1 MNSTRQQFGLSRV
14 ISQANANAG
23 VSPQR
28 LLDNVLREVH
38 AFVGDAE
45 QSDDLTMLAIKYMP
59 TAETFILSHEITI
72 TNDLQ
77 HVKTVNDWV
86 EEVCHKLSMSESNTS
101 SMKLAVEEAV
111 VNVINYAYPA
121 GETGDISIEAT
132 ATAMALKFKITDSGV
147 SFAPTDA
154 PDVDTSLSAEERRIG
169 GLGIFLVRQLMDTI
183 NYERIDG
190 KNVLTLTKL
199 R

>member
-1 MNSTRQQFGLSRV
+1 M
-14 ISQANANAG
+14 
-23 VSPQR
+23 
-28 LLDNVLREVH
+28 E
-38 AFVGDAE
+38 
-45 QSDDLTMLAIKYMP
+45 
-59 TAETFILSHEITI
+59 
-72 TNDLQ
+72 
-77 HVKTVNDWV
+77 TVNDWV
-86 EEVCHKLSMSESNTS
+86 EEVCHKLNMSESNTS

-169 GLGIFLVRQLMDTI
+169 GLGISSFDNSWTPSIMSASTARM
-183 NYERIDG
+183 YSH
-190 KNVLTLTKL
+190 
-199 R
+199 

>member
-1 MNSTRQQFGLSRV
+1 
-14 ISQANANAG
+14 
-23 VSPQR
+23 
-28 LLDNVLREVH
+28 
-38 AFVGDAE
+38 
-45 QSDDLTMLAIKYMP
+45 
-59 TAETFILSHEITI
+59 
-72 TNDLQ
+72 
-77 HVKTVNDWV
+77 
-86 EEVCHKLSMSESNTS
+86 
-101 SMKLAVEEAV
+101 MKLAVEEAV